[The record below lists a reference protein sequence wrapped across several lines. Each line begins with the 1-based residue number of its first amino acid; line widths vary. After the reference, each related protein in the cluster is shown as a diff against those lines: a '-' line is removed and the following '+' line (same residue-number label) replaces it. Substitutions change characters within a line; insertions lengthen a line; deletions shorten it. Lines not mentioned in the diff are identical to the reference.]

1 MRSLALVCSAAVV
14 GGWLAIGLAHAQAE
28 ALTLDQAVSEALSQD
43 PWLTANQYQQQ
54 AALARSEGA
63 GTLPDPKL
71 NFGLMNFPTDTF
83 DYDQEAMTQ
92 VSVGI
97 SQMLPRGETLSLQ
110 SRKLLQQSQRMPL
123 MREQR
128 RAQVRQTVTE
138 LWLAASKAQLSIEL
152 IEENRRL
159 FEQLGDIATSSYSST
174 FGAARQ
180 QDLVRAKLELTQL
193 QDRLVQLRQQRDGAL
208 RALAQWLQAVD
219 QQSAPSFKLAA
230 RIPEQRLP
238 QIDGGE
244 SALLTHLARHPGIQM
259 MDQAIAM
266 AGTDIQLA
274 EQKYRPEWVINASYG
289 LRGEDAMG
297 DDRADLFSVGVS
309 VDMPVFSSTRQ
320 DTEVRAANAE
330 QEALRTERLLMLREL
345 RGRYWRLHSELENLD
360 RRYALYRDELL
371 PGLHE
376 TAEASINAYTADDG
390 SFSDVVQA
398 RISELNAR
406 LSLLGIR
413 IERQQKIAALE
424 FVLARSGD
432 QELAE

>member
-1 MRSLALVCSAAVV
+1 MRSLVSICSAAVV
-14 GGWLAIGLAHAQAE
+14 ASCWLTFGLAHAQTQVQTAG
-28 ALTLDQAVSEALSQD
+28 LTLDQAVSEALAQD

-71 NFGLMNFPTDTF
+71 NFGLINFPTDTF

-97 SQMLPRGETLSLQ
+97 SQLLPRGETLSLK

-193 QDRLVQLRQQRDGAL
+193 QDRLVQLQQQRDGAL
-208 RALAQWLQAVD
+208 RALAQWLQPLA
-219 QQSAPSFKLAA
+219 QSAQPFQLAA
-230 RIPEQRLP
+230 GIPEQSLP
-238 QIDGGE
+238 KIDGGE
-244 SALLTHLARHPGIQM
+244 AGLLSHLARHPGIQV

-274 EQKYRPEWVINASYG
+274 EQKYRPDDQRQLWPAG
-289 LRGEDAMG
+289 RGCH
-297 DDRADLFSVGVS
+297 
-309 VDMPVFSSTRQ
+309 
-320 DTEVRAANAE
+320 
-330 QEALRTERLLMLREL
+330 
-345 RGRYWRLHSELENLD
+345 GR
-360 RRYALYRDELL
+360 
-371 PGLHE
+371 
-376 TAEASINAYTADDG
+376 
-390 SFSDVVQA
+390 
-398 RISELNAR
+398 
-406 LSLLGIR
+406 
-413 IERQQKIAALE
+413 
-424 FVLARSGD
+424 
-432 QELAE
+432 